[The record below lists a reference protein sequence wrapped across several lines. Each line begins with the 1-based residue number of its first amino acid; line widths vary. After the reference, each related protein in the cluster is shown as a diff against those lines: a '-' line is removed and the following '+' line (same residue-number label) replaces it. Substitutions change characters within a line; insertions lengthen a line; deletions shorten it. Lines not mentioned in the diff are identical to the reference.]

1 MGRSRTCSVVI
12 PVYNSEDSLQV
23 LVEALGKVLPGL
35 CQEYEVLLV
44 NDGSRDRS
52 WEIICQLSQCDPR
65 VHGIKLMRNYGQH
78 NALLCGIR
86 SARYDIIVTM
96 DDDLQHPPEE
106 IGRLLDKLDEGYDV
120 VYGSPRKMPHD
131 FMRNLFSLYTKRV
144 LSYVMGIKTV
154 RDIGSFRAFRTG
166 LRKAFA
172 TYQSP
177 GVIIDA
183 LLAWGTTSFAVVY
196 VDQAPRQAGR
206 TNYNFGKLFHV
217 AMQILTGFSTA
228 PLRLAS
234 LIGFGFT
241 IFGLVVLV
249 YVIIV
254 SFMAG
259 SVPGFPFLASI
270 IALFGGMQLFALGV
284 FGEYLARIFD
294 RSLEHPP
301 YVIDVE
307 TAGEAKGE
315 LGNQG

>member
-1 MGRSRTCSVVI
+1 MV
-12 PVYNSEDSLQV
+12 PVYNSEDSLPD
-23 LVEALGKVLPGL
+23 LVAALDKVLPGL
-35 CQEYEVLLV
+35 CTEYEVLLV

-52 WEIICQLSQCDPR
+52 WEIICQLSQSYPW

-86 SARYDIIVTM
+86 SARYEFIVTM
-96 DDDLQHPPEE
+96 DDDLQHPPQA
-106 IGRLLDKLDEGYDV
+106 IGLLLDKLDEGYDV
-120 VYGSPRKMPHD
+120 VYGSPKKMPHA

-144 LSYVMGIKTV
+144 LSYVMGIHTV
-154 RDIGSFRAFRTG
+154 RDIGAFRAFRTG
-166 LRKAFA
+166 LRKAFT

-183 LLAWGTTSFAVVY
+183 LLSWGTTSFAVVY
-196 VDQAPRQAGR
+196 VDQEPRREGKS
-206 TNYNFGKLFHV
+206 NYNFAKLFRV

-234 LIGFGFT
+234 LIGFSFT
-241 IFGLVVLV
+241 VFGLGVLV
-249 YVIIV
+249 YVIII

-259 SVPGFPFLASI
+259 GVPGFPFLASI
-270 IALFGGMQLFALGV
+270 IALFGGMQLFALGI

-301 YVIDVE
+301 YVIDIE
-307 TAGEAKGE
+307 TVGEAKHEPEKIAEGT
-315 LGNQG
+315 QY